1 MGTPVPNLKI
11 ENSSTWSSE
20 VTTYK
25 LTPEEIAKRYGSPRP
40 RKDDNH
46 FHAKVIQ
53 AIKVSDSPE
62 EAAELLDITVVRLK
76 QYLGSKKIFPKWTQK
91 PMKEAENMPPAIQMT
106 EAEAKEKLPPEIL
119 DNLIPEKY
127 MPENMPTNGDDQES
141 PEKSKPKTRIEVA
154 REKLSKE
161 KYLELKELGKSDQ
174 QVRVLY
180 KIATDTLIAL
190 KREWEIPIGQGF
202 GVKPAEPVPL
212 TTTSGAAENADEI
225 RERIENIRKD
235 LETKS
240 VRPEEPIK
248 QTPTTDLTV
257 SQAIDWR
264 DTLVEDIDD
273 YNHIL
278 EIYEGKISDRVIQLI
293 RSQRDICQRDFN
305 KINEAFDKTVVQ
317 L

>member
-1 MGTPVPNLKI
+1 MGTPVPNLNI
-11 ENSSTWSSE
+11 EKSSTQSSE
-20 VTTYK
+20 VKTYK
-25 LTPEEIAKRYGSPRP
+25 LTPEEIAKRYGPPRP
-40 RKDDNH
+40 RQEDDPLR
-46 FHAKVIQ
+46 AKIMQ
-53 AIKVSDSPE
+53 AIKVSNSPE
-62 EAAELLDITVVRLK
+62 EAAKLLDITVGRLK
-76 QYLGSKKIFPKWTQK
+76 QYLGSNGIFPRWAKK
-91 PMKEAENMPPAIQMT
+91 PDKENEDMNTATQMT

-119 DNLIPEKY
+119 DNLTPEKY
-127 MPENMPTNGDDQES
+127 MPENMPTNGDGQES
-141 PEKSKPKTRIEVA
+141 PEEPKPKTRIEVA

-174 QVRVLY
+174 QVRILY

-190 KREWEIPIGQGF
+190 KREWEIPIGQG
-202 GVKPAEPVPL
+202 VSKPAEPL
-212 TTTSGAAENADEI
+212 TPTIISGAAENSEEI

-240 VRPEEPIK
+240 DRPEEPIT

-278 EIYEGKISDRVIQLI
+278 EIHEGKISDRVIQLI

-305 KINEAFDKTVVQ
+305 KINETFDKTVVQ